1 MTKTLRKEIVHRKWK
16 ISITKG
22 GNIIIGQ
29 IIKKQNNFC
38 VNLLRQI
45 RKDYFQ
51 SLSGNI
57 QFWKTIKPFFTSKGL
72 NSNKILLKENRN
84 LV

>member
-1 MTKTLRKEIVHRKWK
+1 MENIYNKRRKYYNWA
-16 ISITKG
+16 
-22 GNIIIGQ
+22 NY
-29 IIKKQNNFC
+29 KKQNNFC

-57 QFWKTIKPFFTSKGL
+57 KFWKTIKPIFTSKGL